1 MPWNSKFHP
10 QAAKDLYKLTKKNK
24 PLGKALI
31 ETHIPR
37 ILGNPFHAGCRKQG
51 PLSHIWGYDFA
62 FHGASYRILFIIHKD
77 FVRFIAF
84 GIHDV
89 AYRKAEGRG

>member
-1 MPWNSKFHP
+1 MPWTSKFHP
-10 QAAKDLYKLTKKNK
+10 QAAKDLYKLVKKNR
-24 PLGKALI
+24 PLGKVLI

-37 ILGNPFHAGCRKQG
+37 IIENPYQAGRKKQG
-51 PLSHIWGYDFA
+51 PLSHVWGYDLS
-62 FHGASYRILFIIHKD
+62 FHGVSYRILYTIQRD

-89 AYRKAEGRG
+89 AYRKAEGRA